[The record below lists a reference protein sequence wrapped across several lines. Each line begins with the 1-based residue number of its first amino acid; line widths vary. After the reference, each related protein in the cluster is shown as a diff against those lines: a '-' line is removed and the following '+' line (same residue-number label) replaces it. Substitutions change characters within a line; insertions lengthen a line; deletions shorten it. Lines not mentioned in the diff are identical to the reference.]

1 MYVSNTDKLLESFAN
16 REIGAK
22 LRTGTLNTVGLPNGN
37 VALLSYDWARI
48 AEITRFDDV
57 VIYDGHRGVSRTTT
71 RHINRVTEHFDDYDA
86 VFTQNSAPID
96 NSIPETIQYVDEYV
110 GDYYETP
117 SSVES
122 LATNHVRTT
131 MRRRLSNR

>member
-1 MYVSNTDKLLESFAN
+1 
-16 REIGAK
+16 
-22 LRTGTLNTVGLPNGN
+22 
-37 VALLSYDWARI
+37 
-48 AEITRFDDV
+48 
-57 VIYDGHRGVSRTTT
+57 
-71 RHINRVTEHFDDYDA
+71 VTEHFDDYDA